1 MKNKYF
7 GIVLLILTIVSCTSK
22 SEKDKW
28 AKEAPEIKYSE
39 AREKEVWG
47 RVLRGDNPALYY
59 GTPLYDLAKALSN
72 DSFLSKKEEIIK
84 LIDAVPKE
92 YINFQEEKFG
102 TSIGLFAL
110 RINNISVIPKLLD
123 KGLNPNIMDKR
134 DNNIIV
140 ENLMTNKNPTERVMI
155 LKYMIK
161 KGANVNLYSELNF
174 YKTPLMAAAQGNDI
188 VSLKLLVK
196 AGADPNF
203 CIKSYSS
210 GPFSSVL
217 SVALQGNIDAVN
229 YLIFEQK
236 VDFKIAKYPM
246 DSKFHPGEYVILHN
260 LREMFFKLDSK
271 EYKEKMKL
279 VAYLKTQGLDY
290 WKTPIQERYKNNP
303 NYTPEYL
310 SKY

>member
-7 GIVLLILTIVSCTSK
+7 GIVLLILTIVSCTGK
-22 SEKDKW
+22 AEKDKW
-28 AKEAPEIKYSE
+28 AKENPTIKYSE

-47 RVLRGDNPALYY
+47 RVLRGDNPALFY

-102 TSIGLFAL
+102 TTIGQFAL
-110 RINNISVIPKLLD
+110 RTNNISPIRILLD
-123 KGLNPNIMDKR
+123 KGLNPDLIDKSG
-134 DNNIIV
+134 NALIIDI
-140 ENLMTNKNPTERVMI
+140 NHFYINPSEKKMVLI
-155 LKYMIK
+155 QMIK
-161 KGANVNLYSELNF
+161 KGANVNLFS
-174 YKTPLMAAAQGNDI
+174 KKATTSTPLIRASQSGN
-188 VSLKLLVK
+188 LENVK
-196 AGADPNF
+196 ILIEAGADPHFINESTW
-203 CIKSYSS
+203 I
-210 GPFSSVL
+210 PFNSPL
-217 SVALQGNIDAVN
+217 NAALQGHIDVVN

-236 VDFKIAKYPM
+236 VDFKIAKYSM

-290 WKTPIQERYKNNP
+290 WKTPIQERYKDNP